1 MPGTAQGKVLYIT
14 SVWAVPGTFPSWQI
28 CGRRTV
34 LSIEL
39 LMSIQE
45 AYPPLLVK
53 LTGGDRRSIGRSA
66 EVVADVLADPARFA
80 VLFQGLLVDDAL
92 VRMRAA
98 DALEKITVHHPE
110 YLAPYTAQLLQEVGP
125 LAQQEVRWHVAQ
137 LLSRLA
143 LTAEERRTAVNLL
156 NTYLQDQSK
165 IVKTFAMQ
173 ALADIALVDAEL
185 RPQIIAQLETLTAA
199 GSPAMRSRGKK
210 LLAKLTASAASRAEQ
225 AVSPALTAPDCQ

>member
-1 MPGTAQGKVLYIT
+1 
-14 SVWAVPGTFPSWQI
+14 
-28 CGRRTV
+28 
-34 LSIEL
+34 
-39 LMSIQE
+39 MSIQE
-45 AYPPLLVK
+45 AYPPLLAK

-66 EVVADVLADPARFA
+66 EVVADVLADPALFA

-98 DALEKITVHHPE
+98 DAIEKITVHHPE
-110 YLAPYTAQLLQEVGP
+110 YLAPYTAQLLHEVGP
-125 LAQQEVRWHVAQ
+125 IAQQEVRWHVAQ

-143 LTAEERRTAVNLL
+143 LTAAERRSAVNLL

-185 RPQIIAQLETLTAA
+185 RPQIVAQLEILTTT
-199 GSPAMRSRGKK
+199 GSPAMRSRGRK
-210 LLAKLTASAASRAEQ
+210 LLAQLAVQ
-225 AVSPALTAPDCQ
+225 APA

>member
-1 MPGTAQGKVLYIT
+1 MPKPFISGRHARDDVPGTAQGKVLYIT
-14 SVWAVPGTFPSWQI
+14 SVWAVPGTFPAWQI
-28 CGRRTV
+28 CGRRAV

-45 AYPPLLVK
+45 AYPPLLAK

-66 EVVADVLADPARFA
+66 EVVADVLADPALFA

-98 DALEKITVHHPE
+98 DAIEKITVHHPE
-110 YLAPYTAQLLQEVGP
+110 YLAPHKTQLLQEVGP

-137 LLSRLA
+137 LLSRLD
-143 LTAEERRTAVNLL
+143 LTADERRTAVTLL
-156 NTYLQDQSK
+156 NTYLQDRSK

-173 ALADIALVDAEL
+173 ALADIALVDSEL
-185 RPQIIAQLETLTAA
+185 RPVIVAQLETLTAT
-199 GSPAMRSRGKK
+199 GSPAMRSRGRK
-210 LLAKLTASAASRAEQ
+210 LLAQLAVQ
-225 AVSPALTAPDCQ
+225 APA